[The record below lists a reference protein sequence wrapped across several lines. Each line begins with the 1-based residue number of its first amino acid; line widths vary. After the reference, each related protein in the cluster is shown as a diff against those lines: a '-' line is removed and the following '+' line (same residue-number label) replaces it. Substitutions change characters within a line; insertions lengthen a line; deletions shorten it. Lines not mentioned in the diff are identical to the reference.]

1 MPPKL
6 RKPTWCFNLAGA
18 PGVCP
23 KVALLFPPTLSPTCS
38 PSCPAGVQHLWPA
51 VPCQLYPHCMWFCP
65 RLRTLPKC
73 PLEGESEIF
82 RGPGE
87 GMSVAWLQAWEAN
100 TSFMVGQLLV
110 VPPYSLLLCILVCPK
125 PPVGPRCLLPGP
137 QWAFIPMDSSTQ
149 GNRSDCSHSHSLSRC
164 TCWAWAWPSYVPLGA
179 LRATDDTCSLP
190 RLWFLP
196 SSHPVLTSIPWGIW
210 SNPASGTFVPWVSL
224 WPPGLRQGLWQSPQA
239 HHPLAGMQGG
249 VPS

>member
-1 MPPKL
+1 MKYS
-6 RKPTWCFNLAGA
+6 GA
-18 PGVCP
+18 LEKG
-23 KVALLFPPTLSPTCS
+23 
-38 PSCPAGVQHLWPA
+38 
-51 VPCQLYPHCMWFCP
+51 CQLHGSKPGKLT
-65 RLRTLPKC
+65 LRGVETH
-73 PLEGESEIF
+73 
-82 RGPGE
+82 
-87 GMSVAWLQAWEAN
+87 

-149 GNRSDCSHSHSLSRC
+149 GNRSNCSHSHSLSRC
-164 TCWAWAWPSYVPLGA
+164 TCWAWAWPSHFPLGA

-210 SNPASGTFVPWVSL
+210 SNPASGTFIPWVSL
-224 WPPGLRQGLWQSPQA
+224 WPPGLRQGSWQSPQA
-239 HHPLAGMQGG
+239 HHPLAGMREGG
-249 VPS
+249 ESPPNYRLFVIYAEGRSHRHPSPHLPASVNHQRGLKDNTLFV

>member
-23 KVALLFPPTLSPTCS
+23 KVALLFPPTLSPACS

-65 RLRTLPKC
+65 RLRTFPKC

-87 GMSVAWLQAWEAN
+87 GMSVAWLQAWEAD
-100 TSFMVGQLLV
+100 TQRRKHTHRSWWDSCWLCPLIHSYFASWFVPSHQWVLV
-110 VPPYSLLLCILVCPK
+110 
-125 PPVGPRCLLPGP
+125 
-137 QWAFIPMDSSTQ
+137 AFSQ
-149 GNRSDCSHSHSLSRC
+149 
-164 TCWAWAWPSYVPLGA
+164 APSG
-179 LRATDDTCSLP
+179 
-190 RLWFLP
+190 P
-196 SSHPVLTSIPWGIW
+196 SSPWT
-210 SNPASGTFVPWVSL
+210 AALKGTDQTVAIATACPGAHAGHGHGRLVSL
-224 WPPGLRQGLWQSPQA
+224 W
-239 HHPLAGMQGG
+239 
-249 VPS
+249 VPSGPLMTPAVYPGCGFFLPAILF